1 MRDLVA
7 VRAPCGALSLV
18 AKGSGTLFSSTRL
31 LPSSRFKIK
40 PHPELKARELSS
52 DKEADG
58 KEGKDCPRPKLGL
71 GKSAPPAS
79 VCTQRCSM
87 CLLPQVHG
95 ATRISTCTSKRDS
108 HHATRKG
115 TGLEKGIKST

>member
-7 VRAPCGALSLV
+7 VRAPCGALSQD
-18 AKGSGTLFSSTRL
+18 ARGSGTLFSSMRL

-40 PHPELKARELSS
+40 PPPEIKAGELSP

-58 KEGKDCPRPKLGL
+58 KEGKNCSSPKLGL
-71 GKSAPPAS
+71 GKSAPPTS
-79 VCTQRCSM
+79 VCTRRCSM

-95 ATRISTCTSKRDS
+95 ATRISTCTSKRDG

-115 TGLEKGIKST
+115 TGL